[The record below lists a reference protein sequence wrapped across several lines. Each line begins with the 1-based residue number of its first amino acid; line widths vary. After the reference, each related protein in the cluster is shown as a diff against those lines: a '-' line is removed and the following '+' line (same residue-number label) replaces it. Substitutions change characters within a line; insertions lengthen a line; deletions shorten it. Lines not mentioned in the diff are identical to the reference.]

1 MAIRLQTVNK
11 ADAQVILWVR
21 VSTDRQEIESMTK
34 DLQQL
39 AKADGFTESQMLVI
53 GSAGASARK
62 VDDLYLKDIN
72 TLVTTCTDN
81 PNIVAV
87 YAWEVSRL
95 ARKLEKYTQVRATV
109 KDNGIQLIVFKP
121 YFKLF
126 EESNGTINF
135 GVDTALTLLAMFAE
149 QEMEIKLARTKRGKE
164 RNRQQGKFNGGACGT
179 LFGYKV
185 DKDGYIVPDEEE
197 SKIVKMIFE
206 MYATGLY
213 STVTLTKTLREKGVN
228 FRQGKPSNSKVAQYL
243 KETSYLGE
251 KQLTYTQKDGQSVTY
266 TRKYPQIISQELFD
280 KVKEIRNKHTD
291 GAITKT
297 TKYIDLA
304 IKILKCKDCG
314 RNYMRSHKT
323 YGCVSQ
329 THTGKLNA
337 DCGNKL
343 KINCNAMDTILW
355 EVVKFYYICD
365 RLSGGSSEQT
375 RINAEKADLEQR
387 LQVQVDELNQIQGK
401 KDRLTDSYI
410 DGNISKVKYQ
420 QKLEDLEAEESE
432 IEIKIEG
439 LKTKLAQP
447 KFLNPIEV
455 NYHLELSA
463 LDQAEKRQLCLTYI
477 DKAYIQP
484 VSGQKMTDVEIYAK
498 DGGKFLFRYD
508 YYKRKGQPYQLI
520 FAQAG
525 EMLTGQQSVL
535 RTFALEQAVQ
545 TGFTTAELNDFVKIL
560 KATIHKPTGNKFFDD
575 MVGQYAD
582 SKVELTKEEIEFIE
596 RSGFTLEEYYK
607 WLEEQE
613 EIADKAEDPID

>member
-11 ADAQVILWVR
+11 SDAQVILWVR
-21 VSTDRQEIESMTK
+21 VSTDRQEIDTMTK
-34 DLQQL
+34 DLIEL
-39 AKADGFTESQMLVI
+39 AKSDGFKESQMIII

-87 YAWEVSRL
+87 YAWELSRL

-109 KDNGIQLIVFKP
+109 KDNGIQLIVYKP
-121 YFKLF
+121 FFRLF
-126 EESNGTINF
+126 EENGQLNY

-314 RNYMRSHKT
+314 HNYMRSHKT

-355 EVVKFYYICD
+355 EVVKFYFICD

-387 LQVQVDELNQIQGK
+387 LQVQVDELNQIDGRK
-401 KDRLTDSYI
+401 KRLNRMYDLGRKSDAEYDRDW
-410 DGNISKVKYQ
+410 
-420 QKLEDLEAEESE
+420 EDLEKEESE

-463 LDQAEKRQLCLTYI
+463 LDKAEKRQLCLTYI

-484 VSGQKMTDVEIYAK
+484 VSGQKKTDVEIYAK

-525 EMLTGQQSVL
+525 EMLTGQQLVL
-535 RTFALEQAVQ
+535 RTYALEQAVQ
-545 TGFTTAELNDFVKIL
+545 TGFTAAELNDFMKIL

-575 MVGQYAD
+575 MVGQYAENQ
-582 SKVELTKEEIEFIE
+582 VELTKEEIEFIE
-596 RSGFTLEEYYK
+596 DSGLTLEEYYR
-607 WLEEQE
+607 WVEEQE
-613 EIADKAEDPID
+613 EIAYKAEDPID